1 MYFKL
6 IMLVVAIYVCG
17 LTAFSF
23 GMVLASKRKT
33 WYLKVAQSFGIICFG
48 VISNLFILWMPHC
61 NRINACLGII
71 FIILPVLVC
80 WSTLIFVPDVMG
92 RVIMAFLQIK
102 EACAAKN
109 ITLKDLS
116 KLSGISERSL
126 EWYVKQQREPS
137 LSRVEKLAKVLE
149 EIGRAHV

>member
-61 NRINACLGII
+61 NRINAFLGII
-71 FIILPVLVC
+71 FIILPVIVC
-80 WSTLIFVPDVMG
+80 WSAWVLVPDL
-92 RVIMAFLQIK
+92 R
-102 EACAAKN
+102 E
-109 ITLKDLS
+109 
-116 KLSGISERSL
+116 
-126 EWYVKQQREPS
+126 EW
-137 LSRVEKLAKVLE
+137 
-149 EIGRAHV
+149 

>member
-1 MYFKL
+1 
-6 IMLVVAIYVCG
+6 
-17 LTAFSF
+17 
-23 GMVLASKRKT
+23 MVLASKRKT
-33 WYLKVAQSFGIICFG
+33 WYLKVAQSFGIVCFG
-48 VISNLFILWMPHC
+48 VISNLYILWMPHC
-61 NRINACLGII
+61 KLFSALLGIV
-71 FIILPVLVC
+71 FVILPVLVC
-80 WSTLIFVPDVMG
+80 WSTLIFVPDVTG
-92 RVIMAFLQIK
+92 RVVMAFLQIK

-149 EIGRAHV
+149 VSPAWLVSWE